1 MLLKYKRVLF
11 SFWPCPCKALT
22 KKTCPA
28 FYPPQAQ
35 LDHTVLL
42 VGRLAYIIA
51 YSNVKKTSSLSL
63 SVRVLPW
70 FHLLYGTVAHRTL
83 ENIMV
88 ATKKIQLQNKVWV
101 HLRLAREETGFQH
114 AAALAL
120 REESSHQAFAN
131 WVCLWMSYLA
141 GIFSGIQTC
150 WYWHIPWH
158 SIEYR
163 LQIWT
168 REIQFEWH
176 NHSVFYI

>member
-1 MLLKYKRVLF
+1 MQSTDKKDMPCFLPSAGTAGSYSTLSGKARLHYSLQQCQKDFFIVSF
-11 SFWPCPCKALT
+11 SQSTTMNPSALW
-22 KKTCPA
+22 
-28 FYPPQAQ
+28 
-35 LDHTVLL
+35 H
-42 VGRLAYIIA
+42 
-51 YSNVKKTSSLSL
+51 
-63 SVRVLPW
+63 
-70 FHLLYGTVAHRTL
+70 TVAHRTL